1 MSTDKYFEREYNF
14 LQVSGE
20 EFSKKHPTLGSHLH
34 LTERERKDPFVER
47 LMEGF
52 AFLAGRIHERLDDEF
67 PEIAGGILEIL
78 FPHLLK
84 PFPSCA
90 ILQAAAKPG
99 VISQAV
105 KINKGSEIQ
114 TVTGKYKVKY
124 KVYSGPHEKSRVTE
138 KEEPAEFIFKTTQ
151 DLTVRPVKLTQFKI
165 EESPQ
170 GSSSLILS
178 LKPDRNV
185 NYTALNMGDFQ
196 IYLQGSSSVR
206 YNLLLY
212 LTKYATSISVKEITG
227 AKDQFHK
234 ISNFKIGIPEL
245 SEGFIDEEN
254 DSAILPYSKQTFPG
268 YRLLHEYFSFPDKFF
283 FINIKGLDKFKDS
296 GESNPFEIK
305 IDFDRKFLREKY
317 PGSKDILLH
326 CTPIVNLF
334 SRSTEEVIV
343 DQRLPEYYIV
353 PDLNRKKSREI
364 YSVDKISGISE
375 NKLEQ
380 YKYIPITSHDILET
394 NNPEYNYK
402 RFYSVFRRTQKSD
415 MNETFIRL
423 FGPSMEEEYFPKET
437 LSIQATLSNGFL
449 PAAYLEVGS
458 IKEPVDFPAGIEAS
472 NITVPGDVLECPEKQ
487 NYLWSLIAHLTVSY
501 TSLSDAESL
510 KSILNL
516 YNWTKAFNHPNKK
529 RIEGIKKIYP
539 PRLVSKIVDDGAGGI
554 IKGIEFKIEV
564 EPKDYENGEG
574 EIHLMGILL
583 NFFLSQYVT
592 LNSFVL
598 LKIIES
604 GSGKEYTWTPL
615 SGKIQII

>member
-1 MSTDKYFEREYNF
+1 MSIDKYFEREYNF

-20 EFSKKHPTLGSHLH
+20 EFSKKHPTLASHLH
-34 LTERERKDPFVER
+34 MSERERKDPFVER

-90 ILQAAAKPG
+90 ILQAASKPG
-99 VISQAV
+99 VVTQAV
-105 KINKGSEIQ
+105 TIKKGSEIQ

-151 DLTVRPVKLTQFKI
+151 NLVVRPLKLTQLRI

-170 GSSSLILS
+170 GLSSLILRMQ
-178 LKPDRNV
+178 PGRNV
-185 NYTALNMGDFQ
+185 KFSSLAMNDFQ
-196 IYLQGSSSVR
+196 IYLHGPASVK

-212 LTKYATSISVKEITG
+212 LTSYVSSIYVKEISG
-227 AKDQFHK
+227 DNRQYQK
-234 ISNFKIGIPEL
+234 INDFNIGIPEL
-245 SEGFIDEEN
+245 SDGLINEEE
-254 DSAILPYSKQTFPG
+254 DSAILPYSKQTFSG
-268 YRLLHEYFSFPDKFF
+268 FRLLHEYFSFPEKFF
-283 FINIKGLDKFKDS
+283 FVNIQGLEKFKDS

-305 IDFDRKFLREKY
+305 IDFERRLLREKY
-317 PGSKDILLH
+317 PGQKDILLH

-334 SRSTEEVIV
+334 SQSTEEVII

-380 YKYIPITSHDILET
+380 YKYIPITAHDILET
-394 NNPEYNYK
+394 TDPEYNYK

-423 FGPSMEEEYFPKET
+423 FGPSMEEEIFPKET

-449 PAAYLEVGS
+449 PAAYLEADS

-472 NITVPGDVLECPEKQ
+472 NVTVPTDVLECPEKQ

-501 TSLSDAESL
+501 TSLSEVESL

-516 YNWTKAFNHPNKK
+516 YNWVKAFNHPNKK

-539 PRLVSKIVDDGAGGI
+539 PRLVSKIIGNGGGF

-564 EPKDYENGEG
+564 DPKDYEHGEG
-574 EIHLMGILL
+574 EIHLFGLVL

-592 LNSFVL
+592 LNSYVI
-598 LKIIES
+598 LKIIEL
-604 GSGKEYTWTPL
+604 GTGREYTWTPL
-615 SGKIQII
+615 SGKINII